1 MKKTWKRFAAWAIDL
16 QSNLFTW
23 ARIKLTAL
31 YLLIIIAT
39 LTVYS
44 TAMYFS
50 LLGNIQNEASDTTN
64 PFLRHQIFDTGIDHI
79 QLQIFII
86 DAITFI
92 IAAIGSY
99 WLAGA
104 TLKPIKKT
112 LEAQEAFSA
121 DASHELRTPLAVMK
135 TDIEVL
141 LRSKEV
147 FSPNVTNVLK
157 SNLEEIT
164 ILTTMTSDLLEL
176 SRGNNK
182 AGEDVSINVLLQEE
196 STKLQ
201 TLAQQKD
208 VSLVCENSTD
218 VLLAEGNKEGLRRV
232 FKNIIANAITYTPA
246 QGIVTIIV
254 ENLKEKILITISD
267 NGIGIDQKDL
277 PHIFDRFYKADN
289 ARTHAK
295 NGSGLGLA
303 IAKRIIEQYKGSITI
318 ESTLGKGTDV
328 KIIVPHS

>member
-1 MKKTWKRFAAWAIDL
+1 MKKTWKRFVAWVTDL

-31 YLLIIIAT
+31 YLLIIVAT
-39 LTVYS
+39 LAVYS

-50 LLGNIQNEASDTTN
+50 LLANLRDQTVDTAN
-64 PFLRHQIFDTGIDHI
+64 QMLRHQIFDNGIDHI
-79 QLQIFII
+79 QLQIFAI
-86 DAITFI
+86 DAVTFI

-141 LRSKEV
+141 LRSKETL
-147 FSPNVTNVLK
+147 SSNVTSVLE

-164 ILTTMTSDLLEL
+164 TLTTMTSDLLEL
-176 SRGNNK
+176 SRGK
-182 AGEDVSINVLLQEE
+182 YKGGENVSIGSLLQDEIA
-196 STKLQ
+196 KLQ
-201 TLAQQKD
+201 TLADQKNIR
-208 VSLVCENSTD
+208 LVFENTND
-218 VLLAEGNKEGLRRV
+218 VLTIKGSKEGLRRA
-232 FKNIIANAITYTPA
+232 FKNIVANAIAYTPA
-246 QGIVTIIV
+246 DGTVTITT
-254 ENLKEKILITISD
+254 ESLKENILIKISD
-267 NGIGIDQKDL
+267 NGIGINQKDL

-289 ARTHAK
+289 ARTQTK

-303 IAKRIIEQYKGSITI
+303 IAKQIVEQYHGTI
-318 ESTLGKGTDV
+318 AIDSVIGEGTDV
-328 KIIVPHS
+328 TITLPRS